1 MSKTQRTPAHVQEDP
16 AQSLPMK
23 VDVKIGSIRPEG
35 NVRAYASVNLNDCFA
50 IRNVKVVDSSKGL
63 FIAMPS
69 YKAGN
74 GEYKDICFPVTKEFR
89 EQSITPLSMPT
100 IRLSR
105 RASGKEEHR
114 LILKHRDRH
123 PACVWDNPGK
133 IYAYIYGDDDHE

>member
-1 MSKTQRTPAHVQEDP
+1 MRK
-16 AQSLPMK
+16 AQSAANTAQVAAQTVAEQPIPMK

-63 FIAMPS
+63 FVAMPS

-89 EQSITPLSMPT
+89 EQLNNAVI
-100 IRLSR
+100 
-105 RASGKEEHR
+105 
-114 LILKHRDRH
+114 D
-123 PACVWDNPGK
+123 
-133 IYAYIYGDDDHE
+133 AYKQALTQSQQQTAADSPPFDHAPEQSTGMHMG